1 MYRSSPLRSTR
12 TLKAK
17 NVKTLPRFSG
27 RRQKLVG
34 GFIPSKISVKL
45 DHFSKYAPNMKKNIW
60 NHHPENHGLVLPRIK
75 KTKTSN
81 WSTWT
86 SGVGGHKPSTHGTL
100 TEATL
105 TKASRSL
112 ATNGIDLINEDDA
125 WSVFLSLAEEMKGI
139 YRPCV
144 RRLSILIFTP

>member
-1 MYRSSPLRSTR
+1 MVVSSHLKNLSQIGSFPQIR
-12 TLKAK
+12 TE
-17 NVKTLPRFSG
+17 
-27 RRQKLVG
+27 
-34 GFIPSKISVKL
+34 
-45 DHFSKYAPNMKKNIW
+45 HEKKNW
-60 NHHPENHGLVLPRIK
+60 KHHPENHGLVLPRIK

-112 ATNGIDLINEDDA
+112 ATNGINLINEDDA
-125 WSVFLSLAEEMKGI
+125 WSIFLSLAEEINEFIGH
-139 YRPCV
+139 V
-144 RRLSILIFTP
+144 